1 MDTSKIII
9 GILIIGGLIIK
20 EILKDVKSRKTQSAP
35 ERPIYTPEE
44 IIQVQPVSPKYKTEN
59 KPSPAKRSAPPIP
72 IIKEEGA
79 RIVADEVE
87 DVATIPSAIENPEIV
102 AQNEA
107 EELERWRR
115 AMIDSE
121 IFKTKF

>member
-35 ERPIYTPEE
+35 ERPVYTPEE
-44 IIQVQPVSPKYKTEN
+44 IIQTQPVSPKYKTEN
-59 KPSPAKRSAPPIP
+59 KQSPAKRSAPPIP
-72 IIKEEGA
+72 IIRDA
-79 RIVADEVE
+79 RVVADENE
-87 DVATIPSAIENPEIV
+87 DVTTIPSAIENPEAV